1 MDNQFNIADFVG
13 AFKERSGFGVT
24 GAALDEITRYLNE
37 RIPEERVRINIP
49 YYDFNVRGKVSKVH
63 RDVHGVMPMTY
74 LVGDRAEVVALDDTD
89 TFFYG
94 DMKAG
99 RGNYIPFLS
108 DCDVYFV
115 SGYNCSDDGTLV
127 IDLKKGPNWRMYL

>member
-1 MDNQFNIADFVG
+1 MNSQFNIAEFVG

-24 GAALDEITRYLNE
+24 GASLDEITRYLND
-37 RIPEERVRINIP
+37 RIPEESVRINVP

-74 LVGDRAEVVALDDTD
+74 LMGNRAEVVAIEDTD
-89 TFFYG
+89 TLFYG

-99 RGNYIPFLS
+99 RGNHIPFLS

-115 SGYNCSDDGTLV
+115 SGCNYSDDGNLV
-127 IDLKKGPNWRMYL
+127 IDIKKGPNWRMYL

>member
-1 MDNQFNIADFVG
+1 MEQKFNIADFV
-13 AFKERSGFGVT
+13 ATFKERSGFGVT
-24 GAALDEITRYLNE
+24 GAALDKITKYLNE
-37 RIPEERVRINIP
+37 RIPEESVRIKIP

-74 LVGDRAEVVALDDTD
+74 LAGNRAEVVAEEDTD
-89 TFFYG
+89 TLFYG
-94 DMKAG
+94 DMKVG

-115 SGYNCSDDGTLV
+115 SGCNYSDDGTLV
-127 IDLKKGPNWRMYL
+127 IDLKEAPNWRMYL